1 MVKKLRKP
9 WNIHETFDVKQ
20 ASLDNF
26 QDKMGFPALE
36 GSKVLVKSNCPT
48 DLLSRQK
55 KKRRY
60 IKRKSAEPVAHIHYI
75 IVFLSNLLNCLKKLC
90 TILLDSWLEF

>member
-1 MVKKLRKP
+1 MMKKLRKP

-26 QDKMGFPALE
+26 QNKMGFSTLE
-36 GSKVLVKSNCPT
+36 SSKVLVKSNCPT

-55 KKRRY
+55 KQKVHQTQISRTSRSY
-60 IKRKSAEPVAHIHYI
+60 PLHYCFPQQLVELPQEVVYHIA
-75 IVFLSNLLNCLKKLC
+75 
-90 TILLDSWLEF
+90 